1 MELELV
7 KKGDGELLVKIVGED
22 HTLCNLLRAELSK
35 DESVSAAVYT
45 IEHPLT
51 EPPKFYVKTKKGKSP
66 EHALTDAAGRI
77 AEQLEDLRKQLQKAL
92 KKQ

>member
-7 KKGDGELLVKIVGED
+7 KKEDGSLLVKIVGEN
-22 HTLCNLLRAELSK
+22 HTLCNLLREELNK
-35 DESVSAAVYT
+35 DENVVSAAYT

-51 EPPKFYVKTKKGKSP
+51 ESPKFYVKIKKGKSP
-66 EHALTDAAGRI
+66 ERALSGAADRI
-77 AEQLEDLRKQLQKAL
+77 VEQLEDLRKQLQKVL

>member
-7 KKGDGELLVKIVGED
+7 KKENGSLLVKIVGEN
-22 HTLCNLLRAELSK
+22 HTLCNLLREELNK
-35 DESVSAAVYT
+35 DENVVSAAYT

-51 EPPKFYVKTKKGKSP
+51 ESPKFYVKIKKGKSP
-66 EHALTDAAGRI
+66 ERAFTDAAGRI
-77 AEQLEDLRKQLQKAL
+77 VEQLEDLRKQLQKVL

>member
-7 KKGDGELLVKIVGED
+7 KKENGSLLVKIVGEN
-22 HTLCNLLRAELSK
+22 HTLCNLLREELNK
-35 DESVSAAVYT
+35 DENVVSAAYT

-51 EPPKFYVKTKKGKSP
+51 ESPKFYVKIKKGKSP
-66 EHALTDAAGRI
+66 ERALADAAGRI
-77 AEQLEDLRKQLQKAL
+77 VEQLEDLRRQLQKVL

>member
-7 KKGDGELLVKIVGED
+7 RKDGGSLLVKIIGED
-22 HTLCNLLRAELSK
+22 HTLCNLLREELYK
-35 DESVSAAVYT
+35 DENVISAAYT

-66 EHALTDAAGRI
+66 ERALADAADRI
-77 AEQLEDLRKQLQKAL
+77 AGQFEDLHKQLQKAL
-92 KKQ
+92 KK

>member
-7 KKGDGELLVKIVGED
+7 EKGEGSRLIKITGEG
-22 HTLCNLLRAELSK
+22 HTLCNLLRAELGK
-35 DESVSAAVYT
+35 DESVVSAAYT

-51 EPPKFYVKTKKGKSP
+51 EAPKFYVKTKKGKSP
-66 EHALTDAAGRI
+66 ERAITDAADRI
-77 AEQLEDLRKQLQKAL
+77 VEQLEDLRKQLQKAL